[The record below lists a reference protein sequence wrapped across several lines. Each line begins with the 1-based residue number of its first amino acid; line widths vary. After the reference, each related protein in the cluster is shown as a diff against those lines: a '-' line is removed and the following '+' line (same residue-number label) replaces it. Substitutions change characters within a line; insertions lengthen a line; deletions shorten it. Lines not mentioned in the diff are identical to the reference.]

1 MRYVCLTCDFDG
13 TIARDGVVASS
24 TLQALERTR
33 ASGRKLILAT
43 GRELDDLLRV
53 FPEVAVFDRVVA
65 ENGGVLY
72 RPSSKEQVLLAE
84 APSEKFVEELSRRGV
99 QPLSVGRCVVATWHP
114 NETIV
119 LDVIREMNLEL
130 QIIFNKNAVM
140 VLPSGVNKKTGLQ
153 AALNELQLS
162 YHNVVGVGDA
172 ENDHAFMSACECC
185 VAVNNA
191 LPGLK
196 ERADWVTTHSHGA
209 GVEEFIQGLLEDD
222 LAEMAS
228 RLKRHDVLLGNLENG
243 EQFCLE
249 TYGLGLLIAGP
260 SGSGKST
267 AVTAVVERLA
277 EKKYQVC
284 VFDPEGDFNDFE
296 NLMTIGGPERIPKT
310 SEIVDILSDPS
321 RSLNINLLGVPLAD
335 RPAFFQEAL
344 ARIQELRFKTG
355 HPHWVVIDEAHHVL
369 PAELTK
375 AGMTLP
381 QEIKSF
387 LAVTVRPELVSPSI
401 LKAVNA
407 IITVGPEP
415 ETIIRSFNQVA
426 DKNVPLPLPK
436 LEVTPQTGQVLV
448 WCVENPEEPKLV
460 TVKPSA
466 AQRRRHRR
474 KYAAGELGEDKSF
487 YFRGPEGKLNLR
499 AQNMTLF
506 AQIAEGLDDATWQFH
521 LSQGDYS
528 QWLRESI
535 KDEELAKIVAEIEA
549 NQALGPG
556 ESRRLILEAIR
567 KHYTAPA

>member
-13 TIARDGVVASS
+13 TLARDGAVPSS
-24 TLQALERTR
+24 TLRALEKTR

-43 GRELDDLLRV
+43 GRQLDDLLAT
-53 FPEVAVFDRVVA
+53 FPDVSVFDRVVA

-72 RPSSKEQVLLAE
+72 RPASKEQIVLAE
-84 APSEKFVEELSRRGV
+84 APPKKFVEELSRRGV

-153 AALNELQLS
+153 AALNESQLS

-185 VAVNNA
+185 VAVSNA

-196 ERADWVTTHSHGA
+196 ERADWVTTNSHGA
-209 GVEEFIQGLLEDD
+209 GVEEIIHKLLEND
-222 LAEMAS
+222 LADLAPQ
-228 RLKRHDVLLGNLENG
+228 LKRHDILLGNLEDG
-243 EQFCLE
+243 EPFCLQ
-249 TYGLGLLIAGP
+249 TYGLGLLVAGP

-267 AVTAVVERLA
+267 VVTGVVERLA
-277 EKKYQVC
+277 EKRYQVC
-284 VFDPEGDFNDFE
+284 IFDPEGDFNDFE
-296 NLMTIGGPERIPKT
+296 QSMTIGGPEHIPKT
-310 SEIVDILSDPS
+310 SEIVAVLGDPS
-321 RSLNINLLGVPLAD
+321 RSVNVNLLGIPLAD
-335 RPAFFQEAL
+335 RPSFFQEAL
-344 ARIQELRFKTG
+344 ARIQELRFRTG

-387 LAVTVRPELVSPSI
+387 LAVTVHPEKVAPAI
-401 LKAVNA
+401 LKAVNG

-415 ETIIRSFNQVA
+415 EIVIRSFNQ
-426 DKNVPLPLPK
+426 NVDRKVPVQPCG
-436 LEVTPQTGQVLV
+436 VTPQTGQVMM
-448 WCVENPEEPKLV
+448 WCLENQEAPKCIK
-460 TVKPSA
+460 VKPSA
-466 AQRRRHRR
+466 TQRRRHRR
-474 KYAAGELGEDKSF
+474 KYAEGELGEDKSF

-506 AQIAEGLDDATWQFH
+506 AQIAEGLDEATWKFH
-521 LSQGDYS
+521 LSHGDYS

-535 KDEELAKIVAEIEA
+535 KDEEIAKIVAEIEKGE
-549 NQALGPG
+549 ALSPA
-556 ESRRLILEAIR
+556 ESRRLVVEAIR